1 VKHTIILGLGSVW
14 LVACSAAQTTDSEN
28 QSGQIAG
35 AAGTGSASLA
45 GMGDGGSAAVTA
57 GTSGDATGGM
67 AGTAGVANGGMT
79 NVAGGDAGMAS
90 GGMAGVAGDSSAMG
104 GTSTSGAA
112 GQSAGGQGGGGSA
125 LDPFGPTTCLPAF
138 ETVCKPTINFE
149 NQDPGNSGNFDAVIQ
164 DVQAEMQ
171 DAICT
176 MCSILYRT
184 PEDMPRTHDTVNFII
199 DNHDGVAYAGGNS
212 IHLSTGHIQNYGDP
226 ESAYTEF
233 KGVMVHEATHLYQ
246 VNGGN
251 SDGALIEGVAD
262 FVRVRAG
269 YYGPGRCGGGDN
281 WDGAYTTS
289 GCFFSWL
296 AGPCEYHEQFHPQ
309 NDLDIG
315 YRINLIINEGKA
327 AVQEEIESSFGVPV
341 NTLWTDYKADY

>member
-1 VKHTIILGLGSVW
+1 MAGTGG
-14 LVACSAAQTTDSEN
+14 VA
-28 QSGQIAG
+28 SGGMAG
-35 AAGTGSASLA
+35 AAGGA
-45 GMGDGGSAAVTA
+45 GGMVS
-57 GTSGDATGGM
+57 GGM
-67 AGTAGVANGGMT
+67 AGTAEGGTGGVS
-79 NVAGGDAGMAS
+79 AGG
-90 GGMAGVAGDSSAMG
+90 V
-104 GTSTSGAA
+104 A
-112 GQSAGGQGGGGSA
+112 GQSAGGQGGSGGSN
-125 LDPFGPTTCLPAF
+125 LGLFGPTSCLPAF
-138 ETVCKPTINFE
+138 EGVCKPIINFE

-176 MCSILYRT
+176 VCSILYRT
-184 PEDMPRTHDTVNFII
+184 PDDLPRMHDTVNFII

-226 ESAYTEF
+226 ESAYVEF
-233 KGVMVHEATHLYQ
+233 KGVMVHESTHLYQ

-269 YYGPGRCGGGDN
+269 YYGPGRCGGGDS
-281 WDGAYTTS
+281 WDGAYTIS

-296 AGPCEYHEQFHPQ
+296 AGPCEYHDVFQPQ

-315 YRINLIINEGKA
+315 YRINLIINEGKS
-327 AVQEEIESSFGVPV
+327 AVQDEIETTFGTDVS
-341 NTLWTDYKADY
+341 TLWTQYKADY

>member
-1 VKHTIILGLGSVW
+1 MGSGGTSGGGTSGGGTSGGGMGGSAGL
-14 LVACSAAQTTDSEN
+14 AA
-28 QSGQIAG
+28 GGAAAG
-35 AAGTGSASLA
+35 AAG
-45 GMGDGGSAAVTA
+45 GDNVGGE
-57 GTSGDATGGM
+57 
-67 AGTAGVANGGMT
+67 
-79 NVAGGDAGMAS
+79 
-90 GGMAGVAGDSSAMG
+90 
-104 GTSTSGAA
+104 
-112 GQSAGGQGGGGSA
+112 SAGGAGGSGFG
-125 LDPFGPTTCLPAF
+125 PFGPTTCLPAF

-176 MCSILYRT
+176 VCSILYRT
-184 PEDMPRTHDTVNFII
+184 PEDLPRMHDTVNFII

-226 ESAYTEF
+226 ASAYVEF
-233 KGVMVHEATHLYQ
+233 KGVMVHESTHLYQ

-269 YYGPGRCGGGDN
+269 YYGPGRCGGGDS
-281 WDGAYTTS
+281 WDGAYTIS

-296 AGPCEYHEQFHPQ
+296 AGPCDYHDVHHPQ

-315 YRINLIINEGKA
+315 YRINLIIAEGKS
-327 AVQEEIESSFGVPV
+327 AVQSEIETSFGSDVGA
-341 NTLWTDYKADY
+341 LWTQYKADY